1 MSYNNRN
8 TNTSRATRG
17 RGGNNRSRQTGHA
30 EDRQPRAASEGRRD
44 GGQAPPPYIPQGPYP
59 QYGQNPARGPQ
70 PQYQQN
76 PIWGPEPQYEQ
87 EPIWGPEPQYE
98 RPMAQPTMPPPMR
111 TRQETFYQRQW
122 GRHPGAA
129 PIYTQG
135 WAGAMTPDELTY
147 EEDRME
153 IDDLPQPPPHAEAE
167 RRHDMRAH
175 QQRPQYAAPPGL
187 QRGPHMQP
195 RGRHERETRAET
207 QQGPRTESRSSREEQ
222 YEARPQMKNKQKAQD
237 KEPENE
243 DEGINFIQAQ
253 LESLG
258 IDASFTGFL
267 KDPTAQ
273 YVVSK
278 LVDIAT
284 SEKQERER
292 LESEREHWTRSKKN
306 LEGQLTTALAKRQ
319 ISPPMDEIDARRAK
333 KSREASPRR
342 EIIPLP
348 QMRPRSQP
356 PQQYQQ
362 PIAGPSTTRIASS
375 QSDNTPRREPPLPYN
390 EVAVPRGLGPKYTAR
405 SPNITPGAEIIP
417 DPNTEENAPKTKQS
431 DESTSDEEG
440 ENLERISTPE
450 HETPNEKRLRN
461 QKNVDREAKKARL
474 VREGKQRR
482 EKYEKSQPGRIPDAI
497 GVIKNNSN
505 GQFERDNWMRGS
517 SDPEFYYSRISNT
530 VYVGPQAQVAATSE
544 GLKVSSQ
551 HIPTTAVYYKAPRG
565 FPMNPQQ
572 VIDVLKLIRETKVSP
587 RERVEAFRLIREF
600 RRIAYAFLPSQR
612 DLAMHKV
619 LEDYP
624 YQQVKEMITNQRF
637 RDYYAEKFEPFGSED
652 AYKKDN
658 NGRTKAGVSQLHED
672 QTLNIDAWA
681 QYIVHHWRPGGDN
694 PLNGAAINRAYHAN
708 RRSIFG
714 YLIAKALGPRTQE
727 KGSGTIPKSHFTRQY
742 AILVAKPQAYRE
754 AITQW
759 EQETGNKFSPINTI
773 PSSVTLKR
781 IPAEQC
787 SANITQDDITRLLIE
802 NRIPPAWIDHAYTFG
817 IYYLDHQI
825 WNALNK
831 EAYIEADDERLR
843 RLAEHGLPP
852 PIRAWDGWYI
862 PTEEDKIR
870 IRYLIRDEVKNKNI
884 KCLESN
890 EWLFIGEEV
899 HPIYLRSRSTESA
912 EYLYDTERQRIDVL
926 RHAEQAVGENP
937 HDPEGVLDATNV
949 TPGMTNVVPGTTE
962 DEKMIEDTDEN
973 PPSAEPSELNR
984 SEAMS
989 SSAGDEPA
997 ATSSSEGS

>member
-1 MSYNNRN
+1 MGTRTPIRT
-8 TNTSRATRG
+8 TNGAT
-17 RGGNNRSRQTGHA
+17 NDATTH
-30 EDRQPRAASEGRRD
+30 EDSSGD
-44 GGQAPPPYIPQGPYP
+44 L
-59 QYGQNPARGPQ
+59 
-70 PQYQQN
+70 
-76 PIWGPEPQYEQ
+76 
-87 EPIWGPEPQYE
+87 
-98 RPMAQPTMPPPMR
+98 
-111 TRQETFYQRQW
+111 YQRQW

-167 RRHDMRAH
+167 RRHDTRAH

-273 YVVSK
+273 YV
-278 LVDIAT
+278 
-284 SEKQERER
+284 
-292 LESEREHWTRSKKN
+292 KN

-319 ISPPMDEIDARRAK
+319 ISPPMDEIDACRAK

-362 PIAGPSTTRIASS
+362 PIAGPSMTRITSS

-390 EVAVPRGLGPKYTAR
+390 EVAVPRGLGPKV
-405 SPNITPGAEIIP
+405 PNNRVSRKPSAPTPRIEKIIP
-417 DPNTEENAPKTKQS
+417 DPTPEEDPNTEENAPKTKQS

-461 QKNVDREAKKARL
+461 QKNASSKTT
-474 VREGKQRR
+474 
-482 EKYEKSQPGRIPDAI
+482 PT
-497 GVIKNNSN
+497 
-505 GQFERDNWMRGS
+505 GQFERDNWLRGS

-530 VYVGPQAQVAATSE
+530 V
-544 GLKVSSQ
+544 
-551 HIPTTAVYYKAPRG
+551 
-565 FPMNPQQ
+565 
-572 VIDVLKLIRETKVSP
+572 
-587 RERVEAFRLIREF
+587 
-600 RRIAYAFLPSQR
+600 RIAYAFLPSQR

-637 RDYYAEKFEPFGSED
+637 RDYYAEKLSHSARKTRIKRQQRPNQG
-652 AYKKDN
+652 
-658 NGRTKAGVSQLHED
+658 Q
-672 QTLNIDAWA
+672 DAWA

-727 KGSGTIPKSHFTRQY
+727 KGSSTIPKSHFTRQY
-742 AILVAKPQAYRE
+742 AILVAKPQAYCE

-773 PSSVTLKR
+773 LSSVTLKR

-899 HPIYLRSRSTESA
+899 HPIYLRSRSAESA
-912 EYLYDTERQRIDVL
+912 EYLYDMERQRIDAL

-937 HDPEGVLDATNV
+937 HDPEGVLDATNIA
-949 TPGMTNVVPGTTE
+949 PGTTNVVPGTTE

>member
-76 PIWGPEPQYEQ
+76 PTWGPEPQYEQ

-167 RRHDMRAH
+167 RRHDTRAH

-222 YEARPQMKNKQKAQD
+222 YEARPQIKNKQKAQD

-273 YVVSK
+273 YWYQNSS
-278 LVDIAT
+278 T
-284 SEKQERER
+284 SRR
-292 LESEREHWTRSKKN
+292 VRSKKERDWTDN
-306 LEGQLTTALAKRQ
+306 GPRKKTDLPTNGRNRRTPRKEEPRGVTKEGNHSPTTN
-319 ISPPMDEIDARRAK
+319 ET
-333 KSREASPRR
+333 EV
-342 EIIPLP
+342 
-348 QMRPRSQP
+348 
-356 PQQYQQ
+356 
-362 PIAGPSTTRIASS
+362 STTTTIPAANCWTINDRIASS

-390 EVAVPRGLGPKYTAR
+390 EVAVPRGWDLR
-405 SPNITPGAEIIP
+405 SQTIGSAGNHPPYPEDRSILQDPQTLPPGAENNP
-417 DPNTEENAPKTKQS
+417 GSKHGGKPPKTKQS

-505 GQFERDNWMRGS
+505 GQFERDNWLRGS

-565 FPMNPQQ
+565 FPMNP
-572 VIDVLKLIRETKVSP
+572 
-587 RERVEAFRLIREF
+587 
-600 RRIAYAFLPSQR
+600 
-612 DLAMHKV
+612 
-619 LEDYP
+619 
-624 YQQVKEMITNQRF
+624 
-637 RDYYAEKFEPFGSED
+637 
-652 AYKKDN
+652 
-658 NGRTKAGVSQLHED
+658 
-672 QTLNIDAWA
+672 
-681 QYIVHHWRPGGDN
+681 
-694 PLNGAAINRAYHAN
+694 
-708 RRSIFG
+708 
-714 YLIAKALGPRTQE
+714 
-727 KGSGTIPKSHFTRQY
+727 
-742 AILVAKPQAYRE
+742 
-754 AITQW
+754 
-759 EQETGNKFSPINTI
+759 NK
-773 PSSVTLKR
+773 
-781 IPAEQC
+781 
-787 SANITQDDITRLLIE
+787 
-802 NRIPPAWIDHAYTFG
+802 
-817 IYYLDHQI
+817 
-825 WNALNK
+825 
-831 EAYIEADDERLR
+831 
-843 RLAEHGLPP
+843 
-852 PIRAWDGWYI
+852 
-862 PTEEDKIR
+862 
-870 IRYLIRDEVKNKNI
+870 
-884 KCLESN
+884 
-890 EWLFIGEEV
+890 
-899 HPIYLRSRSTESA
+899 
-912 EYLYDTERQRIDVL
+912 
-926 RHAEQAVGENP
+926 
-937 HDPEGVLDATNV
+937 
-949 TPGMTNVVPGTTE
+949 
-962 DEKMIEDTDEN
+962 
-973 PPSAEPSELNR
+973 
-984 SEAMS
+984 
-989 SSAGDEPA
+989 
-997 ATSSSEGS
+997 

>member
-1 MSYNNRN
+1 
-8 TNTSRATRG
+8 
-17 RGGNNRSRQTGHA
+17 
-30 EDRQPRAASEGRRD
+30 
-44 GGQAPPPYIPQGPYP
+44 
-59 QYGQNPARGPQ
+59 
-70 PQYQQN
+70 
-76 PIWGPEPQYEQ
+76 
-87 EPIWGPEPQYE
+87 
-98 RPMAQPTMPPPMR
+98 MPPPMR

-167 RRHDMRAH
+167 RRHDTRAP

-195 RGRHERETRAET
+195 CGRHEREARAKT
-207 QQGPRTESRSSREEQ
+207 QQGPRTESCSSHEEQ

-258 IDASFTGFL
+258 IDSSFTG
-267 KDPTAQ
+267 
-273 YVVSK
+273 
-278 LVDIAT
+278 
-284 SEKQERER
+284 EKQERER
-292 LESEREHWTRSKKN
+292 LESEREHWTHSKKN

-319 ISPPMDEIDARRAK
+319 ISPPMGEIDARRAK
-333 KSREASPRR
+333 KSHEVSPRR
-342 EIIPLP
+342 EMIPLP

-362 PIAGPSTTRIASS
+362 PIAGPSMTRITSS

-390 EVAVPRGLGPKYTAR
+390 KVAVPRGLGPKV
-405 SPNITPGAEIIP
+405 PNNRVSRKPSAPTPRIEVYCKIPKHYPREQKITP
-417 DPNTEENAPKTKQS
+417 DPNTEENTLKTKQS
-431 DESTSDEEG
+431 DKSTSDEEG

-450 HETPNEKRLRN
+450 HETPNEKCLRN

-474 VREGKQRR
+474 VREGKQRH
-482 EKYEKSQPGRIPDAI
+482 EKYEKSQPGQIPDAI

-505 GQFERDNWMRGS
+505 GQFERDNWLRGS

-544 GLKVSSQ
+544 GLEVPSQ

-572 VIDVLKLIRETKVSP
+572 VIDILKLIRETKVSP
-587 RERVEAFRLIREF
+587 RERVEVFRLIREF
-600 RRIAYAFLPSQR
+600 SQR

-624 YQQVKEMITNQRF
+624 YQQ
-637 RDYYAEKFEPFGSED
+637 
-652 AYKKDN
+652 
-658 NGRTKAGVSQLHED
+658 AGVSQLHED
-672 QTLNIDAWA
+672 QTLNIDTWA
-681 QYIVHHWRPGGDN
+681 QYIVHHWRRGGDN
-694 PLNGAAINRAYHAN
+694 PLNGAAINCAYHAN

-773 PSSVTLKR
+773 PSSITLKR
-781 IPAEQC
+781 IPTEQC
-787 SANITQDDITRLLIE
+787 SANITQDDIIRLLIE

-843 RLAEHGLPP
+843 RLAEHGLLP

-870 IRYLIRDEVKNKNI
+870 ICYLIRDEVKNKNI

-899 HPIYLRSRSTESA
+899 HPIYLRSRSTKST
-912 EYLYDTERQRIDVL
+912 EYLYDTERQRINAL

-937 HDPEGVLDATNV
+937 HDPEGVLDVTNV
-949 TPGMTNVVPGTTE
+949 APGTTNVVPGTTE

-997 ATSSSEGS
+997 VTSSSEGS